1 MRIGAI
7 LTLLAGAAMVNVAY
21 SDAAEPGSGPTRAID
36 ATIEEPPGLGSAAR
50 PVDVG
55 KAQREAQNR
64 RVMSNCLTSRG
75 LSAGSCRRRQPNQ
88 DVSLSRAQA
97 RNLQSR
103 YRPLSSRPGPSSRY
117 PSGRAGRL

>member
-36 ATIEEPPGLGSAAR
+36 ATIEDPPGLSAAR

-64 RVMSNCLTSRG
+64 RAMSNCLTSRG

-88 DVSLSRAQA
+88 DVPLSRSQA

-117 PSGRAGRL
+117 PSGRVGRR

>member
-1 MRIGAI
+1 MRVGAI
-7 LTLLAGAAMVNVAY
+7 LTLLAGAAVANVAY
-21 SDAAEPGSGPTRAID
+21 SDAAESGPTRAID
-36 ATIEEPPGLGSAAR
+36 ATIKDPPGLSAAR
-50 PVDVG
+50 SVDVG

-64 RVMSNCLTSRG
+64 RAMSNCLTARG

-88 DVSLSRAQA
+88 DVPLSRSQA

-117 PSGRAGRL
+117 PSGRVGRL